1 MELHDHSQSVKL
13 ILRGPLAP
21 ALAAL
26 LKDFIGNRKSGFLF
40 ETVNGLPL
48 SPRNITRDSLHPIL
62 KEMGRESA
70 GFHPFR
76 RFRESILQRSEART
90 LLIDYWMGHA
100 NGEMSGRYGK
110 QLLENVMWRQE
121 CAAKVGLGFTLSIP
135 KEQPHIVGQVVG
147 QVAQVLST
155 AEHEAIAL

>member
-1 MELHDHSQSVKL
+1 
-13 ILRGPLAP
+13 LAP

-26 LKDFIGNRKSGFLF
+26 VNDFIGKRKTGSLF
-40 ETVNGLPL
+40 ENANGLPL

-62 KEMGRESA
+62 KKMGRESA

-110 QLLENVMWRQE
+110 QLLENVVWRQE
-121 CAAKVGLGFTLSIP
+121 CAAKAGLGFTLSVP
-135 KEQPHIVGQVVG
+135 EQQSQSVGQVVG
-147 QVAQVLST
+147 QVGQVLRV
-155 AEHEAIAL
+155 AEQ

>member
-1 MELHDHSQSVKL
+1 VKE
-13 ILRGPLAP
+13 
-21 ALAAL
+21 
-26 LKDFIGNRKSGFLF
+26 FIDNRKSGFLF
-40 ETVNGLPL
+40 ETPNRLPM

-62 KEMGRESA
+62 KKMGRESA

-110 QLLENVMWRQE
+110 QLLENVQWRQE
-121 CAAKVGLGFTLSIP
+121 CAAKVGLGFTLSARS
-135 KEQPHIVGQVVG
+135 EQAFSVGQVVG
-147 QVAQVLST
+147 QVG
-155 AEHEAIAL
+155 